1 VRIHRKIKD
10 SMIERFDLE
19 GEPIGEPY
27 RKIKD
32 SMVYTSDPVTLEVP
46 ITPGNEVE
54 LLRAALDAA
63 TDSGTEEILASGSI
77 DDLPCCCACGGFELE
92 EPTER
97 DHNARRIRIRGPLE
111 LSQRKRGT
119 CADLSVYNAAMKN
132 AKHHLGRSKN
142 TAMVE
147 LQPHARGPGRHHA
160 VVRASCGMV
169 SDPSIPREPGKGCPT
184 CS

>member
-1 VRIHRKIKD
+1 MRVHRKIKD

-19 GEPIGEPY
+19 GDPIGEPY

-32 SMVYTSDPVTLEVP
+32 SMVYTSSPITIEVP
-46 ITPGNEVE
+46 LTPANEVE

-77 DDLPCCCACGGFELE
+77 DDLPCCCACGGFAFE

-97 DHNARRIRIRGPLE
+97 DHHARKIRIRGPLE
-111 LSQRKRGT
+111 LAQRKRGT
-119 CADLSVYNAAMKN
+119 CADLSVYDAAMKN

-147 LQPHARGPGRHHA
+147 LQPDSRGPGRHHA

-169 SDPSIPREPGKGCPT
+169 SDPSMPPKPGERCST